1 MHESSPPSPTLVE
14 KIWDQKV
21 PQLLGT
27 YLAVGFGVLQFVEF
41 VINRYQFNSA
51 WIDRYLLLW
60 LGLIPAVS
68 LLLYY
73 RGLPPGGR
81 GSAGIWKRGVFFL
94 NLLIVGL
101 VVIAVPG
108 SAGGPALEKVSV
120 ANVAGDLVERLVPS
134 SSAVQRVAIFEFENE
149 NPATDEG
156 WWGMAYALLLNDYL
170 RQRPEVLTTS
180 PVALNSYYDRVEEK
194 KYNALN
200 TATQRKIAQRART
213 DYFVR
218 ATYKLNE
225 LTHEVNGALYRTKD
239 GKAVQT
245 LSTNAGS
252 IYEAV
257 ENIAA
262 QINDFLPL
270 LRELDGISTQLPAAS
285 LLTDQPEALE
295 AYTKGVIAFDLQPN
309 QLEVAMGHYRTS
321 LRLDPNCAICAYEM
335 GDKFYG
341 MGKKDSSLVM
351 LRKATR
357 LAEVLPEREQY
368 GYKMMLLNVS
378 GEYESLAKLM
388 ESYRRTYPY
397 EYYPYQV
404 LESYYTFT
412 YGLDSTIHLMEQA
425 AAVSD
430 REKALNSLYKL
441 YLKAERYTDAENTV
455 KDLEQEFPDPEITQR
470 RFAEVYRSAGDITKA
485 RGILQEMIAVDPL
498 NIELQNQLLQ
508 LELSSGN
515 FFGAEDLARKVLQ
528 QATTLTDSVTA
539 WTVLIQAFANRGETT
554 RALEELTGYEQ
565 RIAAIT
571 PRSVLVLQNA
581 SFRTVIVTQTE
592 QWAKAKAYIE
602 QVAEYD
608 AERAELLACYLP
620 IQMLAL
626 GQEIPEAIEKL
637 RSCEALLAATGPAY
651 AKSREIF
658 LLVADKEYAA
668 AADRIDKELAA
679 KVDVAETSTY
689 AMVNRRAGRYDRAI
703 ELIRTKTDK
712 GYTHPLYFLELAKT
726 LVAKGETEAA
736 REPLQKALDTYRN
749 ADPDHL
755 FAKEALALAAQ
766 VGLNQ

>member
-1 MHESSPPSPTLVE
+1 MHESSPTPPSLPE

-73 RGLPPGGR
+73 RGLPPRGR
-81 GSAGIWKRGVFFL
+81 GRAGIWKRGILFL
-94 NLLIVGL
+94 NLLVVGIM
-101 VVIAVPG
+101 VIAVTG
-108 SAGGPALEKVSV
+108 SDRSVELEKVAV
-120 ANVAGDLVERLVPS
+120 ANVAGDVVERLVPS
-134 SSAVQRVAIFEFENE
+134 SSAVQRVAVFEFENE
-149 NPATDEG
+149 SQEADQS
-156 WWGMAYALLLNDYL
+156 WWGMAYAMLLNHYL

-180 PVALNSYYDRVEEK
+180 PVALNSYYDRFEEK
-194 KYNALN
+194 KYTALN
-200 TATQRKIAQRART
+200 AATQRKIAQRART

-218 ATYKLNE
+218 ATYKVTD

-270 LRELDGISTQLPAAS
+270 LRELDEMSTQLPAAS
-285 LLTDQPEALE
+285 LLTDQPDALE

-309 QLEVAMGHYRTS
+309 QLEVTMGHYRES
-321 LRLDPNCAICAYEM
+321 LRLDPSCAVCAYAM

-351 LRKATR
+351 FRKATR
-357 LAEVLPEREQY
+357 LSEVLPEREQFSF
-368 GYKMMLLNVS
+368 KMMLLNVS

-388 ESYRRTYPY
+388 ESYRQTYPY

-404 LESYYTFT
+404 LENYYTFT
-412 YGLDSTIHLMEQA
+412 YGLDSTIHLMQQA

-430 REKALNSLYKL
+430 REKALISLYKL
-441 YLKAERYTDAENTV
+441 YLQAERFAEAENTV
-455 KDLEQEFPDPEITQR
+455 KDLEQEFPDPEMTQR

-485 RGILQEMIAVDPL
+485 RSILQEMIAVDPL

-508 LELSSGN
+508 LELTSGN
-515 FFGAEDLARKVLQ
+515 FFGAEQLGRSIMQ
-528 QATTLTDSVTA
+528 QATTLTDSTTA

-554 RALEELTGYEQ
+554 RALEELVAYEQ
-565 RIAAIT
+565 RIATIT
-571 PRSVLVLQNA
+571 PRSVLVLQNVSA
-581 SFRTVIVTQTE
+581 RTMIVTQTE
-592 QWAKAKAYIE
+592 RWAKAKEYID
-602 QVAEYD
+602 QVAQYD

-626 GQEIPEAIEKL
+626 GQDIPEANEKL
-637 RSCEALLAATGPAY
+637 RSCEALMTASGPAF
-651 AKSREIF
+651 AKSLEIF
-658 LLVADKEYAA
+658 LLIADKDYAA
-668 AADRIDKELAA
+668 AADRIDKELAD

-703 ELIRTKTDK
+703 ELIQMKTDK
-712 GYTHPLYFLELAKT
+712 GYSHPVYFLELAKA
-726 LVAKGETEAA
+726 LVAKGDSEAA
-736 REPLQKALDTYRN
+736 HEPLQQALDTYRN

-755 FAKEALALAAQ
+755 FAKDALALAGQ